1 MTGQVHALS
10 ETTITI
16 SLGTSSSCFGCMQ
29 QECKTRTRFL
39 KAKNPFRFPL
49 AIGQMVKIETPKAVL
64 VGQGVTALLPPIL
77 GFMGGFMLTGFL
89 VPASGDP
96 ARAAGGVLGL
106 FILAYLIYLIRKKH
120 PVETTLQVVE
130 IVS

>member
-1 MTGQVHALS
+1 
-10 ETTITI
+10 
-16 SLGTSSSCFGCMQ
+16 MQ

-39 KAKNPFRFPL
+39 KAKNPFQFPL
-49 AIGQMVKIETPKAVL
+49 AIGQVVKIETPKAML
-64 VGQGVTALLPPIL
+64 VGQAFAALLPPMV
-77 GFMGGFMLTGFL
+77 GFMGGFILTGLL
-89 VPASGDP
+89 VPVSGDP

-120 PVETTLQVVE
+120 PAETILQVVE